1 MTPFKSALCSHQSQK
16 GSHTTPDATFVQQ
29 ARKARPRRE
38 VPAEQRPGLG
48 PWASPHCP
56 AGGGGAREERHCVR
70 RRDGRRVLK
79 TGQAEPW
86 FPSLLHLHAGFCPSV
101 LPSVLPSSVSE
112 VFLLPLRRHR
122 RCPWRFTWRPS
133 KGGVFPFHPFLL
145 SLGKGLPERAENSC
159 AEVADE
165 SSRPHRS
172 TRL

>member
-48 PWASPHCP
+48 PWASLHCP

-86 FPSLLHLHAGFCPSV
+86 FPSLLHLHAGFCP
-101 LPSVLPSSVSE
+101 LICPSLFCFIGVSASTPQTPSLSLALYMATLQRSVS
-112 VFLLPLRRHR
+112 FSPLPAFFR
-122 RCPWRFTWRPS
+122 
-133 KGGVFPFHPFLL
+133 
-145 SLGKGLPERAENSC
+145 ERI
-159 AEVADE
+159 
-165 SSRPHRS
+165 
-172 TRL
+172 T